1 LIWWAEC
8 APAEQ
13 QRGILKY
20 LAVIRADPQSP
31 TKVKLMD
38 HEFAQCPEKIV
49 AVGRLLL
56 SSLTRR
62 LET

>member
-1 LIWWAEC
+1 
-8 APAEQ
+8 
-13 QRGILKY
+13 LKY
-20 LAVIRADPQSP
+20 LAVVRADPQSP

-38 HEFAQCPEKIV
+38 HEFADCPEKIV